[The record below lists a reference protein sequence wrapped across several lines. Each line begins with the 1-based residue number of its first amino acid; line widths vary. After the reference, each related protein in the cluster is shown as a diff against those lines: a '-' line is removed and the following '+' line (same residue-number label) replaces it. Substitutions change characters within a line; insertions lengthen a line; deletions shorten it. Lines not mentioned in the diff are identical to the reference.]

1 MKEAYFTKGNINSVA
16 ARMVRI
22 LSIIGQ
28 RDRLLSLQHSALLV
42 LDMQYF
48 FLDPSSHAYVPSAEA
63 IIPNIQTLID
73 AYVNAGSM
81 VVFTR
86 HLNTPQD
93 AGMMATWWRDTIT
106 SDSPLSLIVDAFD
119 ISNTTVLE
127 KSQYDAFYNTG
138 LERMLH
144 KNNVSQVVIC
154 GVMTHLCCETTAR
167 SAFVRGFEVFFTVDG
182 TATYNH
188 DYHMASLLNLSHG
201 FATHILVEGVRS
213 EIEEK
218 E

>member
-1 MKEAYFTKGNINSVA
+1 
-16 ARMVRI
+16 MVQK
-22 LSIIGQ
+22 LPVLAQ
-28 RDRLLSLQHSALLV
+28 RDRRLSLQHSALLV
-42 LDMQYF
+42 LDMQNF

-73 AYVNAGSM
+73 SYVNAGSM

-119 ISNTTVLE
+119 LPNSTVLE

-144 KNNVSQVVIC
+144 QNNVSQVVIC
-154 GVMTHLCCETTAR
+154 GVMMHLCCETTAR

-182 TATYNH
+182 TATYNL

-201 FATHILVEGVRS
+201 FAMPILVEEVRS
-213 EIEEK
+213 EFEK
-218 E
+218 KE